1 MISPE
6 PSQVAFQPV
15 PRKHYLPMFLALCLG
30 TTLTLV
36 VFFLT
41 RYWELREIKQEF
53 ILAAADRSTAVR
65 RVFETRLTMLELIRP
80 VLARAISGNLSRS
93 GEIRSDGIAPLDQR
107 EYHELLLPFFPHAEG
122 IKDVEWVPRVPD
134 ADRAAYESAIRQNG
148 IEGFQITQQDK
159 QGRFVPASRRGE
171 YFPITFVE
179 PNACH
184 AVVTGFDVASEP
196 TRFTALSLARDS
208 GQTVAS
214 GRIAFIEDS
223 TQYGFIVALP
233 VYRADVP
240 ADTVEER
247 RKNLLGFVLGV
258 FRPGNLLE
266 WALGELQPQ
275 GIDVC
280 LRDATA
286 SASEGIAFFHA
297 SRTLEHH
304 EEPEDR
310 SVLRDLKGWDYKTD
324 LNVAGYRWSIVC
336 APTPGFLA
344 SRKTWWPWG
353 VLAGGLIFTGMLA
366 AYLRIS
372 SDRTAHIQCLAET
385 RARQIEEHEA
395 LIAAK
400 REYTERLEERVR
412 EQTVVIRRA
421 QEETIH
427 RLISASLWRDEETGM
442 HIRRTGLFSESLA
455 EAAGWSV
462 AESDRIRMAAPMHDV
477 GKIGI
482 PDAVLR
488 KPGKLTPEE
497 FEIMKSHTVIGARML
512 DGSDEPMLLMA
523 KEIALNHHEKWNG
536 KGYPNGLAGDA
547 IPECAR
553 ILAIV
558 DVYDAIT
565 HDRVYRPALPDD
577 EVLTIMRQ
585 GAGTHFD
592 PFLLTLFLSI
602 LEEIDRIARE
612 HQDEPGKA
620 SYLGQPLLI

>member
-1 MISPE
+1 M
-6 PSQVAFQPV
+6 
-15 PRKHYLPMFLALCLG
+15 
-30 TTLTLV
+30 
-36 VFFLT
+36 T
-41 RYWELREIKQEF
+41 RYWELREIKEEF
-53 ILAAADRSTAVR
+53 ILAAADRSTAVK
-65 RVFETRLTMLELIRP
+65 RVFETRLTMLELICP
-80 VLARAISGNLSRS
+80 VLARAISADLNRS
-93 GEIRSDGIAPLDQR
+93 GAIRRNVIAPLDKR
-107 EYHELLLPFFPHAEG
+107 EYHELLLPFFSHAKG
-122 IKDVEWVPRVPD
+122 IQDVEWVPRLPD
-134 ADRAAYESAIRQNG
+134 ADRAAYESAIRRDG
-148 IEGFQITQQDK
+148 IEGFQITEQDR
-159 QGRFVPASRRGE
+159 QGRFVPASRRSE
-171 YFPITFVE
+171 YFPIVFVE
-179 PNACH
+179 PNACR
-184 AVVTGFDVASEP
+184 AVISGFDVASEP
-196 TRFTALSLARDS
+196 MRFTALSLARDS

-214 GRIAFIEDS
+214 GRITFVEDS
-223 TQYGFIVALP
+223 TQYGFFVALP
-233 VYRADVP
+233 VYRADAP

-280 LRDATA
+280 LRDATTPA
-286 SASEGIAFFHA
+286 GESIAFFHA
-297 SRTLEHH
+297 SRTRDHH
-304 EEPEDR
+304 EEPEYR
-310 SVLRDLKGWDYKTD
+310 SVLRDLKGWEYETD
-324 LNVAGYRWSIVC
+324 LNVAGYKWSIVC
-336 APTPGFLA
+336 TPTPGFVA

-372 SDRTAHIQCLAET
+372 SDRTANIQCLAET
-385 RARQIEEHEA
+385 RARQIDEHEA

-412 EQTVVIRRA
+412 QQTVVIRRA

-442 HIRRTGLFSESLA
+442 HIRRTGLFSEALA
-455 EAAGWSV
+455 KAAVWSV
-462 AESDRIRMAAPMHDV
+462 ADADRIRMAAPMHDV

-523 KEIALNHHEKWNG
+523 KEIALYHHERWDG
-536 KGYPNGLAGDA
+536 KGYPNALAGDA

-585 GAGTHFD
+585 GADTHFD

-602 LEEIDRIARE
+602 LDEIDRIAHE
-612 HQDEPGKA
+612 HQDEPGKE
-620 SYLGQPLLI
+620 SYIGQPQLI